1 MRWCHDDLPVWM
13 RWSLTSV
20 NVLMSWSLT
29 SVDEVI
35 TYQCEC
41 ADAVITYQCEHAD
54 AIITDNCECAD
65 HLPVWMR
72 WCCWTCESCLKVL
85 SQNLHW
91 YLRTL
96 ECTSVCCVSCC
107 EDGNDLKQWPHL
119 WLFSS
124 RPCTSLAWRCSSVFV
139 SYSCTT
145 QHNTTYTHNRDVAL
159 YKIEVSTYCKTCE
172 RSARSVK
179 FLVVSAL

>member
-1 MRWCHDDLPVWM
+1 
-13 RWSLTSV
+13 
-20 NVLMSWSLT
+20 MSWSLT

-41 ADAVITYQCEHAD
+41 ADAVITYQCE
-54 AIITDNCECAD
+54 CVD

-139 SYSCTT
+139 SYSC
-145 QHNTTYTHNRDVAL
+145 HATHNRTPRTRTHTIVTWHSTKSRCSRTCTVNLVNKVQVAP
-159 YKIEVSTYCKTCE
+159 S
-172 RSARSVK
+172 
-179 FLVVSAL
+179 FLLCQL